1 MKKRRFTIGN
11 KILTGFMVLIVA
23 FVVYVVYSVI
33 TINNNNT
40 LTNEST
46 HVITPSADHLKE
58 FKTLV
63 IRSRMLIT
71 NWVYLPKN
79 TDDKKA
85 LENLDFE
92 YLDLKNKLQEKM
104 ASWDNK
110 EEKLAMDSIF
120 GSFENL
126 MKIQREEIMNNL
138 KSFDDYEDPML
149 KFMAEETI
157 ESSILG
163 MTTDIIASL
172 EKIITKKD
180 SAAVK
185 AQNDVLESSKS
196 LRQTTV
202 ILGIILSVL
211 GILVALIMSRS
222 ITRPVTYLRSIIN
235 KLGKGELADNQ
246 KKTFA
251 GDEIGDMADA
261 VDKLVVGLRLTSL
274 FAENIG
280 TGKYDSDY
288 KPLSEN
294 DVLGNALIEMRNN
307 LQKVAEEDKRRSWAT
322 EGLAKFGEIL
332 RKNNDNIE
340 KLSDEIISNLI
351 KYLRANQGGLYII
364 SDEQEDQ
371 DKYMSLTACYAWD
384 KKKYLE
390 QKVYL
395 GEGLTGQAWIEK
407 DSIYLTDVPED
418 YITITSGLGEA
429 NPKSILITPL
439 KINDEVFGVIEI
451 ASFNAFA
458 DYEIEFVEKIA
469 ESIASTISS
478 VKINQTTQRLLEES
492 TEMTEQMRAQEEE
505 MRQNME
511 ELQATQEEMQR
522 ANREREAREKIVNS
536 TNMMLELD
544 SDFRISNI
552 NNRATELLRYKT
564 SDFNGKN
571 LVQLLTSTDSYEIM
585 KKTLSNEES
594 WTGVLKFNTKN
605 NEEVIT
611 KASVGKI
618 IDPSTQKV
626 KYLLFAIDV
635 SSILV

>member
-251 GDEIGDMADA
+251 GDEIGDMAEA

-280 TGKYDSDY
+280 KGKYDSDY

-585 KKTLSNEES
+585 KKTLSNEET